1 MEKIL
6 GIDLGTN
13 SIGLSVRN
21 LELGETLPEQ
31 LEYYCSDIF
40 SSGVGKNDKGK
51 EYSYAAQRTKFRG
64 QRHLHR
70 TRRYRLWR
78 TLEVLIEAGYCPLSM
93 DDLDKWRIYNKSK
106 GLHREYPIHSSRF
119 EQWIRLDFDGDG
131 LPDYSS
137 PFQLREEIATQ
148 QLDLS
153 EETNRYKIGRGLYH
167 IAQHRGF
174 KSSKG
179 ETLQTQETEDKGD
192 TDTLEAL
199 KKSEQEK
206 SKSLKEYMDEYGCR
220 TAGCAFAKMEREGI
234 RIRANSEYQV
244 IRSMH
249 EEEIRYIF
257 EFQKQL
263 DSQSDF
269 FHQLISRAKGEGSI
283 FYKKPLRS
291 QRGNV
296 GKCTLEPTKSRCPIS
311 RPEFEI
317 FRTWSA
323 LNNLKYKAERD
334 EWVQLPLQVREMLF
348 NELFLLSRNSVTI
361 DDIRKKIQQKT
372 TIPNI
377 ELNYSAKTKFKTC
390 PVVRRLKNLL
400 GEQWQTAKIDGY
412 NYEDLWH
419 ICYEADELTDVQ
431 DFATKHLHADKDTQ
445 TKLERLWGDVG
456 QGYAMLSLKAIN
468 HINYFL
474 LKGYIYSD
482 AVLLAKLPEVFGEER
497 WHECE
502 ASLLNDYESIKQS
515 HKTRHTIYKI
525 TNNLIAAYKAKNTE
539 DTFAYKDYSYTLDAS
554 DKKDVRTYC
563 IDTISKAGWNE
574 LPHEEQEYI
583 LAEVE
588 RAYQAFFHDSN
599 REYLK
604 VPTLTDSIREYVNDN
619 YGALLDERAQKK
631 LRYLYHP
638 SSISIYQP
646 AKPQNVKVGKHI
658 LSKRLLGSPD
668 VGVFK
673 NPVAMRTL
681 HVLRK
686 HINELIIN
694 GIIDEDYTRV
704 VVELARDM
712 NDANMR
718 KAIELYQNKRQ
729 EENSKIAKILADY
742 FPNRSVT
749 QDDVYKA
756 RLMFEQQEQSTDVVA
771 DSKKDSKL
779 SYNDAKFQKLVIKYA
794 LLKEQ
799 NFQCLYTGKT
809 INIANLFNDN
819 KFQFE
824 HTIPRSISFDDSL
837 ANQTICDTSYNTNVK
852 GNKIPSQL
860 AEYDQILLRI
870 QPWIDKV
877 EMLKDR
883 VRFWKD
889 AAKFATTKEAKDDRI
904 QQMHAWRMEL
914 EYWEKKVGYFL
925 IDVEKLNLGF
935 RNRQLVDTR
944 IISKYAYH
952 FLKSV
957 FKNVD
962 VQRGETTAIF
972 RKVLG
977 VQSME
982 EKKDRSKHS
991 HHAIDATMLTLI
1003 PSDNRRDA
1011 MIKLFYDLQEAKDCK
1026 NGLSVENITRQL
1038 QAEVASCNIKGV
1050 NKVVPFIEENIL
1062 INHIS
1067 RDKALVP
1074 ARRKERLHGK
1084 VVTYTDENGETK
1096 PKVINMGDCIRG
1108 SLHQQ
1113 SWYGAIKYPII
1124 DDNGKPIRN
1133 ENKEFVYDEKKSIR
1147 YVKRFT
1153 LDELVNN
1160 PQKKMNW
1167 DSLEKAIVDK
1177 HLYAMMRSQ
1186 YPELSLKDAVKE
1198 GLYMLDKKGNRVNK
1212 IRHIRCFAPSN
1223 IHVVPIKAQTYKS
1236 AKPYKQDF
1244 LADVGDVYAMACY
1257 QDEKGKRLYKVYS
1270 LYIISKTG
1278 LMSIPEQIEEKGK
1291 LYHLVFTLKKDMKL
1305 LLFEHHEDEV
1315 ISLPNAQ
1322 ISKYLYVIQGF
1333 ESDGRITMVNHLYVN
1348 SELSDSESIKSFSNL
1363 PKKIRCSATK
1373 VNFLVEGVDFKLT
1386 TRGIQPI

>member
-93 DDLDKWRIYNKSK
+93 DDLDKWRIYDKSK

-269 FHQLISRAKGEGSI
+269 FHQLISRSKGEGSI

-317 FRTWSA
+317 FRTWSV

-502 ASLLNDYESIKQS
+502 ASFLNDYESIKQS
-515 HKTRHTIYKI
+515 HKTRHAICKI
-525 TNNLIAAYKAKNTE
+525 TNNLIAAYKAKDTE

-563 IDTISKAGWNE
+563 IDTISQAGWNE
-574 LPHEEQEYI
+574 LPQEEQEYI
-583 LAEVE
+583 LTEVE
-588 RAYQAFFHDSN
+588 SAYQAFFHDSN

-604 VPTLTDSIREYVNDN
+604 VPNLTDSIREYVNDN
-619 YGALLDERAQKK
+619 YGALLDDHAQKK

-646 AKPQNVKVGKHI
+646 AKLQKVEVGEHI

-673 NPVAMRTL
+673 NPVAMRAL
-681 HVLRK
+681 HILRK
-686 HINELIIN
+686 HINELIVN
-694 GIIDEDYTRV
+694 GVIDEDYTRV

-718 KAIELYQNKRQ
+718 KAIEIYQNKRQ
-729 EENSKIAKILADY
+729 EENSEIAKIISDY
-742 FPNRSVT
+742 YPNRLVSP
-749 QDDVYKA
+749 DDVYKA
-756 RLMFEQQEQSTDVVA
+756 RLMFEQQEQSKVA
-771 DSKKDSKL
+771 DSDVKKESKL
-779 SYNDAKFQKLVIKYA
+779 TYKDAQFQKFVVKYA

-799 NFQCLYTGKT
+799 NFQCIYTGKV
-809 INIANLFNDN
+809 INIANLFDDN

-1011 MIKLFYDLQEAKDCK
+1011 MIKLYYDLQEAKDNK

-1074 ARRKERLHGK
+1074 ARRKQRIHGRI
-1084 VVTYTDENGETK
+1084 VTYTDANGEIK
-1096 PKVINMGDCIRG
+1096 PKIINMGDCIRG
-1108 SLHQQ
+1108 DIHEH
-1113 SWYGAIKYPII
+1113 SWYGAIKLPLF
-1124 DDNGKPIRN
+1124 DELGKPMRD
-1133 ENKEFVYDEKKSIR
+1133 KRGDFVYDKEKIH
-1147 YVKRFT
+1147 YVKHFT
-1153 LDELVNN
+1153 IAELNDPKRN
-1160 PQKKMNW
+1160 INW
-1167 DSLEKAIVDK
+1167 SKLEKMIVDK
-1177 HLYAMMRSQ
+1177 HLFAMIREQ
-1186 YPELSLKDAVKE
+1186 YPNMSFKEACKE

-1212 IRHIRCFAPSN
+1212 IRHIRCYAPSN
-1223 IHVVPIKAQTYKS
+1223 IHVVPIKSQTYLSK
-1236 AKPYKQDF
+1236 KTYKQDF
-1244 LADVGDVYAMACY
+1244 LADRGDLYAMACY
-1257 QDEKGKRLYKVYS
+1257 QNEKGKKIFKVYS
-1270 LYIISKTG
+1270 LYSISKDG
-1278 LMSIPEQIEEKGK
+1278 LNGIPSQVVEKGMI
-1291 LYHLVFTLKKDMKL
+1291 YRHMYTLKQNMKL
-1305 LLFEHHEDEV
+1305 LLFEHHADE
-1315 ISLPNAQ
+1315 IIGLNNSQ
-1322 ISKYLYVIQGF
+1322 ISKYLYIIQAF
-1333 ESDGRITMVNHLYVN
+1333 ESDGRIIMVNHLYVN
-1348 SELSDSESIKSFSNL
+1348 SELGDSESIKSFSNL
-1363 PKKIRCSATK
+1363 PKKIRCSAAK
-1373 VNFLVEGVDFKLT
+1373 VNFLVEGVDFELT
-1386 TRGIQPI
+1386 TKGIQPL

>member
-21 LELGETLPEQ
+21 LELGKTLTEQ
-31 LEYYCSDIF
+31 LEYYRSYIF
-40 SSGVGKNDKGK
+40 SSGVGKEKGI
-51 EYSYAAQRTKFRG
+51 EYSYATQRTKFRS

-78 TLEVLIEAGYCPLSM
+78 TLEVLIQAGFCPLSI
-93 DDLDKWRIYNKSK
+93 DDLDKWRIYDKSK

-148 QLDLS
+148 QMDLS
-153 EETNRYKIGRGLYH
+153 EESNRYKIGRGLYH

-179 ETLQTQETEDKGD
+179 ETLQSQEAEDKNE
-192 TDTLEAL
+192 TDALAAL

-206 SKSLKEYMDEYGCR
+206 SKGLNEYMRENDCL

-291 QRGNV
+291 QRVNV

-317 FRTWSA
+317 FRTWSI
-323 LNNLKYKAERD
+323 LNNIKYKAENQ
-334 EWVQLPLQVREMLF
+334 EWVQLPLYVREKLF
-348 NELFLLSRNSVTI
+348 NDLFLLSKTHVTI
-361 DDIRKKIQQKT
+361 DDVCKKIQLHT
-372 TIPNI
+372 TISNV
-377 ELNYSAKTKFKTC
+377 ELNYLAKTKIKTC
-390 PVVRRLKNLL
+390 PVIRCLKNLL
-400 GEQWQTAKIDGY
+400 GEHWQTARIKGY

-419 ICYEADELTDVQ
+419 VCYEADELADVQ
-431 DFATKHLHADKDTQ
+431 DFATKHLHADEDTQ
-445 TKLERLWGDVG
+445 KKLERLWGCVG

-497 WHECE
+497 WKECE
-502 ASLLNDYESIKQS
+502 ASFLNDYESIKQS
-515 HKTRHTIYKI
+515 HKTRHAICKI
-525 TNNLIAAYKAKNTE
+525 TNNLIAAYKAKDIE

-563 IDTISKAGWNE
+563 IDTISQAGWNE
-574 LPHEEQEYI
+574 LPQEEQEYI

-588 RAYQAFFHDSN
+588 SAYQAFFHDSN

-604 VPTLTDSIREYVNDN
+604 VPNLTDSIREYVNDN
-619 YGALLDERAQKK
+619 YEALLDDHAQKK

-646 AKPQNVKVGKHI
+646 AKLQKVEVGEHI

-673 NPVAMRTL
+673 NPVAMRAL
-681 HVLRK
+681 HILRK
-686 HINELIIN
+686 HINELIVN

-704 VVELARDM
+704 VIELARDM
-712 NDANMR
+712 NDANIR
-718 KAIELYQNKRQ
+718 KAIEIYQNKRQ
-729 EENSKIAKILADY
+729 EENSEIAKIISDY
-742 FPNRSVT
+742 YPNRLVSP
-749 QDDVYKA
+749 DDVYKA
-756 RLMFEQQEQSTDVVA
+756 RLMFEQQEQSKVA
-771 DSKKDSKL
+771 DSDVKKESKL
-779 SYNDAKFQKLVIKYA
+779 TYKDAQFQKFVVKYA

-799 NFQCLYTGKT
+799 NFQCIYTGKV
-809 INIANLFNDN
+809 INIANLFDDN

-852 GNKIPSQL
+852 GNKLPSQL

-889 AAKFATTKEAKDDRI
+889 AAKFATTKEAKDNRI
-904 QQMHAWRMEL
+904 QQMHAWRLEL

-925 IDVEKLNLGF
+925 IDVEKLNIGF

-1011 MIKLFYDLQEAKDCK
+1011 MIKLYYDLLEAKDSK
-1026 NGLSVENITRQL
+1026 NGLSVENIKRQL

-1062 INHIS
+1062 INHIL

-1074 ARRKERLHGK
+1074 ARRKERSHGK

-1108 SLHQQ
+1108 SIHQQ
-1113 SWYGAIKYPII
+1113 SWYGAIKQPMM
-1124 DDNGKPIRN
+1124 NEKGKPIRN
-1133 ENKEFVYDEKKSIR
+1133 ENGEFVYDEKKSIR

-1167 DSLEKAIVDK
+1167 DSLEKIIVDK
-1177 HLYAMMRSQ
+1177 HLYAMMRPQ
-1186 YPELSLKDAVKE
+1186 YPNLSLKDATKE

-1212 IRHIRCFAPSN
+1212 IRHIRCYAPSN
-1223 IHVVPIKAQTYKS
+1223 IHLVPIKSQTYLSK
-1236 AKPYKQDF
+1236 KTYKQDF
-1244 LADVGDVYAMACY
+1244 LADVGDLYAMACY
-1257 QDEKGKRLYKVYS
+1257 KNEKGKLLYKVYS
-1270 LYIISKTG
+1270 IYIISKMG
-1278 LMSIPEQIEEKGK
+1278 LLSIPQQIEEKET
-1291 LYHLVFTLKKDMKL
+1291 LYRLAYTLKKDMKL
-1305 LLFEHHEDEV
+1305 LLFEQHRDE
-1315 ISLPNAQ
+1315 IIGLTDAQ

-1348 SELSDSESIKSFSNL
+1348 SELGDSESIKSFSNL
-1363 PKKIRCSATK
+1363 PKKIRCSASK
-1373 VNFLVEGVDFKLT
+1373 VNFLIEGVDFKFT
-1386 TRGIQPI
+1386 IKGIQPL